1 MQIILSTPRARK
13 TREDNT
19 LMNNKSRKAKAR
31 FLQNLVRDRIMKLLP
46 SLRKDDI
53 RCAMMSEG
61 GADIKLQSLTARKL
75 FPYNVECKNREEYK
89 TIYKQY
95 QQSIK
100 HGSLEPLLIIKSNRS
115 RPLAIIDMEHF
126 FKLLEE

>member
-1 MQIILSTPRARK
+1 MQIILSTPGARK

-31 FLQNLVRDRIMKLLP
+31 FLQNLVRDRIMKLFP
-46 SLRKDDI
+46 SLTKDDI

-75 FPYNVECKNREEYK
+75 FP
-89 TIYKQY
+89 
-95 QQSIK
+95 
-100 HGSLEPLLIIKSNRS
+100 
-115 RPLAIIDMEHF
+115 
-126 FKLLEE
+126 